1 MGNPVLVDEATVRGT
16 AAEAWIWGL
25 PMLENYRTLYARA
38 VDDAD
43 PRHVGGFGVFRH
55 YPHSG
60 TPADTDLVTPD
71 GDTPYSLAWLDLRTE
86 PWVLEVPAADRY
98 HVLPLHDLDTCYVGF
113 VGTRT
118 TGNGAG
124 RHLVLG
130 PDHRGTSAEGFDG
143 VLQADTRLVGIV
155 GRTHLAG
162 PEDVPAL
169 EQVQAGYRLRPLSAH
184 LGTEPPPPAPD
195 PVWPVWREEVLD
207 SLEFFSF
214 LDFLLGFFPVLPAD
228 ADLRRRLAE
237 LGVGTGDF
245 EPAALPLEIR
255 AAMAAG
261 IADARTRLGAA
272 VAGSHGSTALFG
284 TRAQLGTDHLGRAIG
299 VQRGLYGLPV
309 EEVWYTG
316 WTTDDGSAEEGA
328 TGDGHDAGHAEDTG
342 HTGDTGDVDVAE
354 DAGFDVDAEFGEFG
368 EYGRPLDGSARSYTL
383 RFPPGSRPP
392 ARYFWSVT
400 VYGLPDR
407 WLVANPIGR
416 YAIGDRT
423 PGLLADED
431 GGLTLRLRH
440 ERPEEPGASANWLPV
455 PAGPF
460 MVVLRAYGPE
470 PTVLDGRW
478 QRPPLIADR

>member
-25 PMLENYRTLYARA
+25 PMLENYRTLHAQA
-38 VDDAD
+38 VDEAD
-43 PRHVGGFGVFRH
+43 PRYVGGFGVFRH
-55 YPHSG
+55 YPHPF
-60 TPADTDLVTPD
+60 TPANTDVVTPNN
-71 GDTPYSLAWLDLRTE
+71 DTPYSLAWLDLRAE
-86 PWVLEVPAADRY
+86 PWVLEVPATDRY

-113 VGTRT
+113 VGSRT

-130 PDHRGTSAEGFDG
+130 PDHRGTPGEGFDG
-143 VLQADTRLVGIV
+143 VLHADTRLVGIV

-169 EQVQAGYRLRPLSAH
+169 ERVQAGYRLRPLSAH
-184 LGTEPPPPAPD
+184 LGTEPPPSAPD

-207 SLEFFSF
+207 GLEFFSF

-245 EPAALPLEIR
+245 EPAALPLGIR
-255 AAMAAG
+255 GAMARG
-261 IADARTRLGAA
+261 IADARTRLSAA
-272 VAGSHGSTALFG
+272 VAGSHDSTALFG
-284 TRAQLGTDHLGRAIG
+284 TRVQLGTDHLGRAIG
-299 VQRGLYGLPV
+299 VLRGLYGLPV
-309 EEVWYTG
+309 EEAWYTA
-316 WTTDDGSAEEGA
+316 WTTEEDPDSAGGLGSAGGRGGA
-328 TGDGHDAGHAEDTG
+328 G
-342 HTGDTGDVDVAE
+342 
-354 DAGFDVDAEFGEFG
+354 
-368 EYGRPLDGSARSYTL
+368 GRPLDGSVRSYLL
-383 RFPPGSRPP
+383 RFPPGGRPP

-400 VYGLPDR
+400 VYGLPDQL
-407 WLVANPIGR
+407 LVDNPVDR
-416 YAIGDRT
+416 YSIGDRT
-423 PGLLADED
+423 PGLTADED

-440 ERPEEPGASANWLPV
+440 ERPEDPREQANWLPV

-460 MVVLRAYGPE
+460 MAVLRVYGPE

-478 QRPPLIADR
+478 QRPPLLPGP